1 MKKELHVMRAAPLN
15 IQKRWTP
22 KGFNVD
28 DEYGCLTIAER
39 LAKAKPRLK
48 FTVGRTRFIGE
59 KKWGDHAWCVNPKG
73 NIIDPYFILRGEKLL
88 QKQNV
93 LFLLGL

>member
-1 MKKELHVMRAAPLN
+1 MRAAPLN